1 MGREAYF
8 ILGFAAIVLFLV
20 AAMRSYFL
28 RRYRALIDPDAP
40 NSLDDGCIRGIYMER
55 RTEIGLVPPVHG
67 ISQPSKVQIAM
78 ETTVPVRIEA
88 YRESMA
94 IAVRKVAGVVGDRKL
109 GIEDLDRRFAL
120 QFDDRPRTLSIL
132 QRAEARESLH
142 ALADLGADFVLLTSG
157 TLTVEVPAP
166 FVLLPRRDR
175 IRSVMAAMR
184 MLALVAESA
193 LSVKSPD
200 ASWEPSEV
208 TPLRDATLEPLHT
221 WPTSRPSARLISSPV
236 FLATFFMAMIL
247 GFFVVG
253 SFWDF
258 HGTVPWETRLMTVT
272 SRLPHLALLAG
283 ACGLLAA
290 LIVPARPILWAF
302 RVSWPLLVHAGIVGV
317 VYVLLRASGVSEVQ
331 QALGA
336 ELEMIPAGLGTAAAA
351 AGAAL
356 GSGFAGAALG
366 ARLSRMSG

>member
-1 MGREAYF
+1 M
-8 ILGFAAIVLFLV
+8 
-20 AAMRSYFL
+20 
-28 RRYRALIDPDAP
+28 
-40 NSLDDGCIRGIYMER
+40 
-55 RTEIGLVPPVHG
+55 
-67 ISQPSKVQIAM
+67 
-78 ETTVPVRIEA
+78 
-88 YRESMA
+88 
-94 IAVRKVAGVVGDRKL
+94 
-109 GIEDLDRRFAL
+109 
-120 QFDDRPRTLSIL
+120 
-132 QRAEARESLH
+132 
-142 ALADLGADFVLLTSG
+142 
-157 TLTVEVPAP
+157 
-166 FVLLPRRDR
+166 
-175 IRSVMAAMR
+175 
-184 MLALVAESA
+184 SA